1 MLIFNKLI
9 QQVIHSRKM
18 EECVHWTQMDPLPAE
33 VNRAITLEQKK
44 KGKVLNQTWP
54 FFYDP

>member
-33 VNRAITLEQKK
+33 VNRAKNSRTEKK
-44 KGKVLNQTWP
+44 RKSPKSNLA
-54 FFYDP
+54 FLL